1 MGLID
6 FILNVVGFLLWL
18 NWCTARL
25 DPMARAT
32 ARTLLGTLKPVAPVR
47 FRRWPLLAWIALL
60 LVARA
65 IFYWELGPPLNWDPA
80 LDLGAVVLPFKSG
93 LFGQAL
99 LFSLLSYVRI
109 FVILYLWIIFLRA
122 VAPPDTRENP
132 AAKLLKLYLGR
143 LAHWPTAVQLF
154 IPFFAGAVLWIVLEP
169 VLVKLGITLPAHSV
183 LQLLGRAALV
193 GVSSYVTLR
202 WLIAFLLLVHLV
214 DTYVYMGKTPALEF
228 GVATAANLL
237 RPLRKIRPRIGKI
250 DLADLLGIALVC
262 LIGEAVLWVLPRLYL
277 P

>member
-1 MGLID
+1 MGLFD
-6 FILNVVGFLLWL
+6 FILNVAGFLLWL

-32 ARTLLGTLKPVAPVR
+32 ARTLLGTLKPVAPIR
-47 FRRWPLLAWIALL
+47 FRRWPLLAWIVLL
-60 LVARA
+60 LVGRA
-65 IFYWELGPPLNWDPA
+65 IFYWELGPALNWNPT

-93 LFGQAL
+93 SFAQVL

-109 FVILYLWIIFLRA
+109 FVILYLWIIFLKA
-122 VAPPDTRENP
+122 VAPSDARENP
-132 AAKLLKLYLGR
+132 TAKLLKLYLGR
-143 LAHWPTAVQLF
+143 LAHWPTAVQL
-154 IPFFAGAVLWIVLEP
+154 IVPFVAGAVLWIGLEP

-183 LQLLGRAALV
+183 LQLLNRAALV
-193 GVSSYVTLR
+193 GVGSYVTLR

-214 DTYVYMGKTPALEF
+214 DTYVYMGKTSALEF

-237 RPLRKIRPRIGKI
+237 RPLRKIRLRIGKI
-250 DLADLLGIALVC
+250 DLADLIGIALVF